1 MAESR
6 PTDDPT
12 YTAADLKRA
21 AGLSYRQINEWDQKG
36 VLPETRSDD
45 AAWRR
50 FSIRDIF
57 ALMVCGEIRRQFGVP
72 VESLRWVRSFMLQ
85 EGADHLRAAIEIM
98 CRGMVVVLM
107 TDLKETFVM
116 DSDLEIED
124 LLHLG
129 YFRYERPQ
137 GYVLLKLN
145 PLVNRLLACRKEP
158 VSLSIHDEVYRVIR
172 NARGELSIRSP
183 EEFEV
188 LQLLR
193 SGDYQKVIVHLSDG
207 KILRA
212 DTEAGVSAAEQ
223 IRLLKVLEG
232 DRFQTVSV
240 TLHDG
245 RIVKATRQ
253 KPVKFNK
260 PPARRRKPERK

>member
-6 PTDDPT
+6 PADDPT
-12 YTAADLKRA
+12 YTAAELKSA

-45 AAWRR
+45 SGWRK
-50 FSIRDIF
+50 FSIREIF
-57 ALMVCGEIRRQFGVP
+57 AIMVCSELRRQFGVP
-72 VESLRWVRSFMLQ
+72 VESLRSVRSFMLQ
-85 EGADHLRAAIEIM
+85 EGADHLTAAIRIM
-98 CRGMVVVLM
+98 CRGIAVVLM

-124 LLHLG
+124 LLRLG
-129 YFRYERPQ
+129 EFRHDGSQ
-137 GYVLLKLN
+137 GYLLVKLN

-158 VSLSIHDEVYRVIR
+158 VRPSMHDEVYRAVR
-172 NARGELSIRSP
+172 NARGELGIRSQ

-188 LQLLR
+188 LRLLR
-193 SGDYQKVIVHLSDG
+193 SGDYRKVTVHLTDG

-212 DTEAGVSAAEQ
+212 DTEAGVSAGEQ
-223 IRLLKVLEG
+223 ARLRKVLEG
-232 DRFQTVSV
+232 DRFQTVTV

-245 RIVKATRQ
+245 KIVKATKQ
-253 KPVKFNK
+253 KSVKFDK
-260 PPARRRKPERK
+260 PSARRRDPERK

>member
-6 PTDDPT
+6 PSDDAS

-45 AAWRR
+45 AAWRK
-50 FSIRDIF
+50 FSIREIF
-57 ALMVCGEIRRQFGVP
+57 ALMVCGEIRQQFGVP
-72 VESLRWVRSFMLQ
+72 VESLRWVRTFMLQ
-85 EGADHLRAAIEIM
+85 KGADHLSAAIRIM
-98 CRGMVVVLM
+98 CRGMAVVLM

-124 LLHLG
+124 RLHLG
-129 YFRYERPQ
+129 YFRHEDPQ
-137 GYVLLKLN
+137 GYVLIKLN

-158 VSLSIHDEVYRVIR
+158 VNLSIHDEVYRAVR
-172 NARGELSIRSP
+172 NARGELSIRSE

-188 LQLLR
+188 LRLLR
-193 SGDYQKVIVHLSDG
+193 SGQYRKVVIHLNDG

-212 DTEAGVSAAEQ
+212 DTEAGVSKAEEQ
-223 IRLLKVLEG
+223 RLLEAL
-232 DRFQTVSV
+232 DSDQFQTVTV

-245 RIVKATRQ
+245 KIVKATKQ
-253 KPVKFNK
+253 KPVKFDK
-260 PPARRRKPERK
+260 PPARQRNPERK

>member
-6 PTDDPT
+6 PPDSQT

-21 AGLSYRQINEWDQKG
+21 AGLSYRQINEWDEKG
-36 VLPETRSDD
+36 VLPETRSND
-45 AAWRR
+45 AGWRK
-50 FSIRDIF
+50 FSPRDIF

-72 VESLRWVRSFMLQ
+72 VESLKRVRVFMLQ
-85 EGADHLRAAIEIM
+85 DGADHLQAAIEIM
-98 CRGMVVVLM
+98 GQGMAVVLM

-129 YFRYERPQ
+129 YFRHEGRQ
-137 GYVLLKLN
+137 GYLLIKLN
-145 PLVNRLLACRKEP
+145 PLVNRLLGCLKEP
-158 VSLSIHDEVYRVIR
+158 VTLSIHDAIYRVVR
-172 NARGELSIRSP
+172 NARGELGIRSQ

-188 LQLLR
+188 LRLLR
-193 SGDYQKVIVHLSDG
+193 SGEYRKVIVHLNDG

-212 DTEAGVSAAEQ
+212 DTEAGVSEAEQ
-223 IRLLKVLEG
+223 RRLLKVLDGEQ
-232 DRFQTVSV
+232 FQTVTV

-245 RIVKATRQ
+245 KIVKATKQ
-253 KPVKFNK
+253 KPVKFDK
-260 PPARRRKPERK
+260 PPARRRDPERK